1 MKILNKRPDLKQLA
15 IKHYKQRQIIKAKLV
30 AGLKC
35 GVTLIG
41 LTVLGLGLFIG
52 VFAGLK
58 LLDDSTQYADNRLI
72 HDYSEMYKIEQ
83 REIYLNDIT
92 FNNDE
97 QSQKLFKLLKQY
109 KDKPSKQVADEIKH
123 DIDFKK
129 VGFKVKNYDYSD
141 KTSIANFTQIG
152 QVKFASVST
161 PRIIISYTQQLR
173 GKESAVLD
181 SKAMLIL
188 SK

>member
-15 IKHYKQRQIIKAKLV
+15 TKHYEHKQAIKAKLV
-30 AGLKC
+30 DGFKC
-35 GVTLIG
+35 AMMFIG
-41 LTVLGLGLFIG
+41 LTILGSIIFFGGFYIVNRLEN
-52 VFAGLK
+52 
-58 LLDDSTQYADNRLI
+58 SADNSLSRI
-72 HDYSEMYKIEQ
+72 YSDMTEVNQ
-83 REIYLNDIT
+83 REIYLKDVE

-109 KDKPSKQVADEIKH
+109 QDKSSKQVANEIKQ

-129 VGFKVKNYDYSD
+129 AGFKVKNYDYSD
-141 KTSIANFTQIG
+141 KTAIANFTQIE
-152 QVKFASVST
+152 QVKFSDVVT
-161 PRIIISYTQQLR
+161 PRIIISYTQQLK

-188 SK
+188 PK